1 MLPTLPTQKDNYGKP
16 NAQARTSRQ
25 CCRNVLSFAE
35 KKRRECF
42 YNLILPFCP
51 TTFLTQP
58 SAPYFSSLAART
70 SAAWSWP
77 ALPKLYQI
85 GRSFSFQI
93 DILEKQKKD
102 YDMIRPITG
111 DVLRGRSNR
120 NPSNILNGFCFSKC
134 QDAV

>member
-1 MLPTLPTQKDNYGKP
+1 MLPKRAFLCRKETKEIFPTIVH
-16 NAQARTSRQ
+16 AA
-25 CCRNVLSFAE
+25 VLHNHVPGPA
-35 KKRRECF
+35 
-42 YNLILPFCP
+42 FCAVFQLLGGSHIP
-51 TTFLTQP
+51 Q
-58 SAPYFSSLAART
+58 
-70 SAAWSWP
+70 WSWP

-102 YDMIRPITG
+102 YDMIRPITR

>member
-1 MLPTLPTQKDNYGKP
+1 MAMLPTLSCVKSEASICRS
-16 NAQARTSRQ
+16 AQSR
-25 CCRNVLSFAE
+25 
-35 KKRRECF
+35 
-42 YNLILPFCP
+42 
-51 TTFLTQP
+51 
-58 SAPYFSSLAART
+58 
-70 SAAWSWP
+70 SWP
-77 ALPKLYQI
+77 SLLPLPKLYQI